1 MKIRPDIIWTV
12 TGSDGGAGE
21 VQVFEAV
28 RLARRFLFIILML
41 RLFIMST
48 GKLSLVA
55 TPIGNLED
63 ITFRA
68 IRTLKECDYVLCE
81 DTRVTGKLLH
91 HYEIKAKMHRYDAHT
106 SESAHQQILDD
117 LEDGKHIALV
127 SDAGTPGISDPGVLL
142 IKRAREAGSLIEA
155 IPGPSAVTTAVS
167 LAGIA
172 GNQFSFL
179 GFVPNKKGRE
189 TFFKELHDYDH
200 PVVFFE
206 STHRII
212 KTLESL
218 ERALPET
225 TVYIGRE
232 LTKMHEEMLVGSAT
246 ELLRIIAD
254 TPVKQKGE
262 FVVITD
268 IKK

>member
-1 MKIRPDIIWTV
+1 MQI
-12 TGSDGGAGE
+12 
-21 VQVFEAV
+21 
-28 RLARRFLFIILML
+28 
-41 RLFIMST
+41 

-63 ITFRA
+63 ITLRA
-68 IRTLKECDYVLCE
+68 MRTLKECDYVLCE

-106 SESAHQQILDD
+106 SEAAHVQILSD

-142 IKRAREAGSLIEA
+142 IRRARDADVLIEV
-155 IPGPSAVTTAVS
+155 IPGASAVTSVVS

-179 GFVPNKKGRE
+179 GFIPHKKGRE
-189 TFFKELHDYDH
+189 TFFKELADYDH
-200 PVVFFE
+200 PTVFFE
-206 STHRII
+206 STHRIL
-212 KTLESL
+212 KTLETL
-218 ERALPET
+218 AKVYPEASIF
-225 TVYIGRE
+225 VGRE
-232 LTKMHEEMLVGSAT
+232 LTKMHEELLVGTAQ
-246 ELLRIIAD
+246 EILAILLD

-262 FVVITD
+262 FVIILHFD
-268 IKK
+268 

>member
-1 MKIRPDIIWTV
+1 M
-12 TGSDGGAGE
+12 
-21 VQVFEAV
+21 
-28 RLARRFLFIILML
+28 
-41 RLFIMST
+41 

-63 ITFRA
+63 ITLRA

-91 HYEIKAKMHRYDAHT
+91 HYEISAKMHRYDAHT
-106 SESAHQQILDD
+106 SEGAHQQILDD

-142 IKRAREAGSLIEA
+142 IERAREAGTLIEA

-179 GFVPNKKGRE
+179 GFVPQKKGRE
-189 TFFKELHDYDH
+189 TFFKSLKEYDH

-218 ERALPET
+218 EQTFPET
-225 TVYIGRE
+225 AIYIGRE

-246 ELLRIIAD
+246 EIIRTLSD
-254 TPVKQKGE
+254 NPVRQKGE
-262 FVVITD
+262 FVVIVDCRT
-268 IKK
+268 